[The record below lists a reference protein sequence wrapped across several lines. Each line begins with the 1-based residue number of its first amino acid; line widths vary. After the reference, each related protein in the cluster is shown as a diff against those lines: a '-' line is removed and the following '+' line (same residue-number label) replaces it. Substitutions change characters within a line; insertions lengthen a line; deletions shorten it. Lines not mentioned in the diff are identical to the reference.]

1 MHFILRGRREGTNGT
16 FHRNRLGY
24 IGTFDYA
31 IRNANLVPSHFQIR
45 SLTVCS
51 VNETGVFKCHKV
63 TRTGKGMREGVPS
76 NFHLGSLFHNSLVI
90 RPHKTTNFCKKERAT
105 ALRGWKL
112 CFSIDNNYNHNHKN
126 NDDDDDDDDDN
137 DNNTTKYTSYNVVVI
152 IYYCETNT
160 LTKCFQIISSL

>member
-1 MHFILRGRREGTNGT
+1 MEDTNGT

-31 IRNANLVPSHFQIR
+31 ISNANLVPSHFQIR

-51 VNETGVFKCHKV
+51 VNETGVLKCHKV

-90 RPHKTTNFCKKERAT
+90 LPHQTTSFCKKERAT
-105 ALRGWKL
+105 ALRGWKR
-112 CFSIDNNYNHNHKN
+112 CFSIDNNHNHNHKSN
-126 NDDDDDDDDDN
+126 DDDDDN
-137 DNNTTKYTSYNVVVI
+137 DDNNNTTKYTSYNVVVI

-160 LTKCFQIISSL
+160 LTKCFQIILSL